1 MYFSSFEIN
10 ATSGIIQTS
19 SQLDRELR
27 QEAFNL
33 MVTATD
39 QDENV
44 ANRNQVS
51 VPLTITGR
59 LLQCSDSNATV
70 TRFLIIIFSS

>member
-59 LLQCSDSNATV
+59 LLQYTDSNANV
-70 TRFLIIIFSS
+70 TRF